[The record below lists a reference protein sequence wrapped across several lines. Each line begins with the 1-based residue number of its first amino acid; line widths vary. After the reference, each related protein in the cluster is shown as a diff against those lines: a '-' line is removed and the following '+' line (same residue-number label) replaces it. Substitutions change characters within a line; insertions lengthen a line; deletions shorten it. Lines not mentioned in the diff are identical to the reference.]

1 MKTFRHHS
9 SPLRALLVALL
20 MTAWLVASN
29 HCAFGLMQR
38 TSQTAATHATC
49 HSCKSEPSKPQ
60 PASGGDRECCKA
72 LQGLPA
78 DTAKVEAKYDT
89 TLFALLDFVMTAV
102 PLAVAAPPV
111 VARDTV
117 PPRAL
122 SFAERILQ
130 RSVLS
135 HAPPCFV

>member
-1 MKTFRHHS
+1 MKIFRHHF
-9 SPLRALLVALL
+9 SPLRALVVALI
-20 MTAWLVASN
+20 MVAWVVASN
-29 HCAFGLMQR
+29 HCAFGLMKG
-38 TSQTAATHATC
+38 TAQSAGAHAGC
-49 HSCKSEPSKPQ
+49 HNCQSEPAKPL

-89 TLFALLDFVMTAV
+89 ALFALLDFALTVEPTRVAAQTAV
-102 PLAVAAPPV
+102 AC
-111 VARDTV
+111 DTG

-135 HAPPCFV
+135 HAPPCLA

>member
-1 MKTFRHHS
+1 
-9 SPLRALLVALL
+9 

-29 HCAFGLMQR
+29 HCAFGLMKG
-38 TSQTAATHATC
+38 TAQTAGAHAGC
-49 HSCKSEPSKPQ
+49 HNCQSEPAKPL

-89 TLFALLDFVMTAV
+89 ALFALLDFALTAV
-102 PLAVAAPPV
+102 PTVVVAQPVAAG
-111 VARDTV
+111 DTG

>member
-9 SPLRALLVALL
+9 SPLRTLVVALL

-38 TSQTAATHATC
+38 TAQTTATHATC

-89 TLFALLDFVMTAV
+89 TLFVLLDFVMTVV
-102 PLAVAAPPV
+102 PSAVAAQPA
-111 VARDTV
+111 VACDTG